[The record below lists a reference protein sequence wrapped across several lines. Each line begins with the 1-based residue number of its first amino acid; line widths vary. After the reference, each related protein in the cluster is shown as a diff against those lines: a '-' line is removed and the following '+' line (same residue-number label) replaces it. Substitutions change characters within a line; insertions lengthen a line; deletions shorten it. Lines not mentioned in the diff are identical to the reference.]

1 MTPLL
6 AQEQSGGVDRAVRV
20 GLMLLLSALVGLLLV
35 LGLWLEGPAAHGS
48 ERGALRPPPAVVPT
62 TSVLGDKS
70 PD

>member
-6 AQEQSGGVDRAVRV
+6 AQEHAGRIDRAVRV
-20 GLMLLLSALVGLLLV
+20 GLTLLLSALVGLLLV

-48 ERGALRPPPAVVPT
+48 ERGALRVPAPLPA
-62 TSVLGDKS
+62 TSVLGERS